1 MGSYRS
7 VLQMRGLF
15 RAPSEIFRPLT
26 SSLLFPSRRTLLV
39 PREPRQGGTGRS
51 PALGGGQALGLCPAG
66 LCALRFPYWRAP
78 ATLAVPLSGLMTDGE
93 GGHGF
98 FFKSGNSAS

>member
-26 SSLLFPSRRTLLV
+26 SSVLFPSPSHTAGAAGAPPGRDALV
-39 PREPRQGGTGRS
+39 PGSGRW
-51 PALGGGQALGLCPAG
+51 PGAG
-66 LCALRFPYWRAP
+66 FVSCRAGRAPPSLPEGAP
-78 ATLAVPLSGLMTDGE
+78 ATLAIPLSGLMTDTPGR
-93 GGHGF
+93 G
-98 FFKSGNSAS
+98 